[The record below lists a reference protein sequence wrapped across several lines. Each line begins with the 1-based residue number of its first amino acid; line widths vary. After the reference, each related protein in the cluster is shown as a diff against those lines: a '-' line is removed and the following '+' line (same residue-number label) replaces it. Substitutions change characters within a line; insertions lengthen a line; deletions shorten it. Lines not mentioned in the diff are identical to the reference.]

1 MISPA
6 DKGATLPGRDSA
18 STIFLFNRL
27 PSSKSAPADFENK
40 KSTQDSPTC
49 PDCQKHVYNKKAQL
63 VFSLKVSATPTRL
76 NHFLKALADNLADVV
91 NHNKS
96 ALVNLAD
103 NVHIHRKFFGRYNA
117 HQH

>member
-49 PDCQKHVYNKKAQL
+49 PDCQKNMFIIRKRSP
-63 VFSLKVSATPTRL
+63 FSL
-76 NHFLKALADNLADVV
+76 
-91 NHNKS
+91 
-96 ALVNLAD
+96 
-103 NVHIHRKFFGRYNA
+103 
-117 HQH
+117 